1 MKFILEVFYVR
12 ICRVFSW
19 TNAIPVFFK
28 VCNLKPVFEKAEFDV
43 AGKVLFR
50 RIKTQLV
57 EVKTPFFTAVHSPIF
72 HLSCF
77 MAKVIKFS
85 TTQV

>member
-28 VCNLKPVFEKAEFDV
+28 VCNLKPIFEKAEFDV

-50 RIKTQLV
+50 RI
-57 EVKTPFFTAVHSPIF
+57 
-72 HLSCF
+72 
-77 MAKVIKFS
+77 
-85 TTQV
+85 